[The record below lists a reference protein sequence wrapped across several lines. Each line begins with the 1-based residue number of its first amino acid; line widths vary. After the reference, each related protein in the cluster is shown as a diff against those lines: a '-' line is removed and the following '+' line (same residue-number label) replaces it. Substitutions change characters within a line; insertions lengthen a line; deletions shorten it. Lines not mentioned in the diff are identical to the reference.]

1 MLDWLHNAQ
10 QRLLVM
16 TLNHSGYLIPKIAL
30 SELHHNYT
38 AQSTLSSTPPPP
50 TTATATFISA
60 TPTAIM
66 DPCAALANPVDHTM
80 AATAATAATSEP
92 TAKSNDVGPPSKTV
106 NTASSTAIVASAAA
120 VAAAAVLT
128 LPMPPASSSF
138 STLDGVPR
146 GKCVYFVRRSANIPL
161 TAANFRTQILCGD
174 LPVHSKI
181 ETLSLLFD
189 EVFQPLLECPPNRKS
204 WPKPVQKDLQI
215 HIKEVRN
222 TLVEVSKSQRIVAN
236 RYKYAE
242 DGGRACAKFLR
253 SFKMHTN

>member
-1 MLDWLHNAQ
+1 MFDWLQNAQ

-16 TLNHSGYLIPKIAL
+16 TLNHSGYLVPKIAL
-30 SELHHNYT
+30 SELHHNYA
-38 AQSTLSSTPPPP
+38 AQSTLRSAPTPP
-50 TTATATFISA
+50 TTGSVILA

-66 DPCAALANPVDHTM
+66 NPRPALANPAGHTM
-80 AATAATAATSEP
+80 AATAASSEP
-92 TAKSNDVGPPSKTV
+92 TAKSNDVDPPSKAA
-106 NTASSTAIVASAAA
+106 NTTSSAAIVASAAA

-189 EVFQPLLECPPNRKS
+189 EVFQPLLECPINRKS

-222 TLVEVSKSQRIVAN
+222 TLVEVSK
-236 RYKYAE
+236 
-242 DGGRACAKFLR
+242 
-253 SFKMHTN
+253 